1 MCIRDSL
8 SASYI
13 LVVLSNKMLID
24 TFEMSIVYAPSLLG
38 VLLSIVLAIV
48 TIVLSALVPAIRA
61 SRMSPIMAIN
71 HSEDIKIKS
80 KSLKTPKLIGK
91 VWGEGG
97 VLAYKNMKRNKR
109 KYRVITISIAL
120 SVSTFI
126 ALYGFMSLS
135 VSYTH
140 LDVYKR
146 QGERHEG
153 RNCALYAQFRPV
165 SPP

>member
-1 MCIRDSL
+1 MLALSVPTPRQIRKKCIFLKLRLMGVIGIVAGIGGGL

-91 VWGEGG
+91 YGEK
-97 VLAYKNMKRNKR
+97 VAFWHIR
-109 KYRVITISIAL
+109 I
-120 SVSTFI
+120 
-126 ALYGFMSLS
+126 
-135 VSYTH
+135 
-140 LDVYKR
+140 
-146 QGERHEG
+146 
-153 RNCALYAQFRPV
+153 
-165 SPP
+165 